1 MPDSN
6 KTEKKEG
13 QTKMGLLEAIK
24 SRKSI
29 RAFKPDQVPREVL
42 TELLDVARWAPSG
55 TNTQPWEF
63 FVLTGKVLD
72 ELSHTMVEKVRSGD
86 IMKLIQPDIEMFKG
100 PAKGTYGRRQQKFT
114 KQFLDLLEPE
124 EGKTKMQKWFELS
137 ASRYGAPALI
147 IVVADKSA
155 PGWFIFDIGSITQ
168 TIALAAQEFGLG
180 TCILGGVAYF
190 PDEVRRIANIPESK
204 QVIIGIAVGYPNWNH
219 PLNSL
224 RTEREPVEE
233 LVTWRG
239 MGEEE
244 EEKNNEKRK
253 GN

>member
-1 MPDSN
+1 M
-6 KTEKKEG
+6 
-13 QTKMGLLEAIK
+13 KMELLEAIK

-63 FVLTGKVLD
+63 FVLAEKTFD
-72 ELSHTMVEKVRSGD
+72 EFSHTMVEKVRSGD
-86 IMKLIQPDIEMFKG
+86 IMKLIQPDIEMFKR
-100 PAKGTYGRRQQKFT
+100 PAKAIYGRREQKFF

-180 TCILGGVAYF
+180 TCIFGGVAYF

-204 QVIIGIAVGYPNWNH
+204 QVIIGIAVGYPDWDH

-224 RTEREPVEE
+224 RTEREPVEK

-239 MGEEE
+239 MTEE
-244 EEKNNEKRK
+244 RK
-253 GN
+253 E

>member
-1 MPDSN
+1 M
-6 KTEKKEG
+6 E
-13 QTKMGLLEAIK
+13 LLEAIK

-63 FVLTGKVLD
+63 FVLTEKVLD
-72 ELSHTMVEKVRSGD
+72 ELSHTMAEKVRSGD
-86 IMKLIQPDIEMFKG
+86 IMKLQPDIEMFKR
-100 PAKGTYGRRQQKFT
+100 PATGIYGRREQKFF

-124 EGKTKMQKWFELS
+124 EGKTKMQKWLELS

-147 IVVADKSA
+147 IIVADKSA

-168 TIALAAQEFGLG
+168 TIALAAPEFGLG
-180 TCILGGVAYF
+180 TCIFGGVAYF

-204 QVIIGIAVGYPNWNH
+204 QVIIGIAIGYPDWEH

-224 RTEREPVEE
+224 RTDREPVEK

-239 MGEEE
+239 MGEEGGKTLGE
-244 EEKNNEKRK
+244 IKKAEQK
-253 GN
+253 

>member
-1 MPDSN
+1 M
-6 KTEKKEG
+6 
-13 QTKMGLLEAIK
+13 KMELLEAIK

-42 TELLDVARWAPSG
+42 TELLEVARWAPSG

-63 FVLTGKVLD
+63 FVLTEKVLD
-72 ELSHTMVEKVRSGD
+72 ELSHAFVEKVRSGD
-86 IMKLIQPDIEMFKG
+86 IMKLIQPDIEMFKR
-100 PAKGTYGRRQQKFT
+100 PAKGIYGRRQQKFF

-124 EGKTKMQKWFELS
+124 EGKTKMQNWFELS
-137 ASRYGAPALI
+137 VSRYGAPALI

-190 PDEVRRIANIPESK
+190 PDEVRGIANIPESK
-204 QVIIGIAVGYPNWNH
+204 QVIIGIAIGYPDWDH

-224 RTEREPVEE
+224 RTDREPVEK

-239 MGEEE
+239 MAEE
-244 EEKNNEKRK
+244 EEKKE
-253 GN
+253 

>member
-1 MPDSN
+1 M
-6 KTEKKEG
+6 K
-13 QTKMGLLEAIK
+13 LLEAIK

-63 FVLTGKVLD
+63 FVLTEKVLD
-72 ELSHTMVEKVRSGD
+72 EFSHTMVEKVRSGD
-86 IMKLIQPDIEMFKG
+86 IMKLIQPDIEMFKR
-100 PAKGTYGRRQQKFT
+100 PAKAIYGRRELKFF

-168 TIALAAQEFGLG
+168 TIALSAQEFGLG
-180 TCILGGVAYF
+180 TCIFGGVAYF

-204 QVIIGIAVGYPNWNH
+204 QVIIGIAVGYPDWDH

-224 RTEREPVEE
+224 RTDREPVEE

-239 MGEEE
+239 MTEERK
-244 EEKNNEKRK
+244 EKAS
-253 GN
+253 